1 MIIQAM
7 TSYYFSKWRTM
18 QKVDAI
24 LKCKVLSPDCMRTLL
39 NLRICLAQSG
49 PKPSDTF
56 KCAIYRFF
64 WLQTTRRSAPSLL
77 AKF

>member
-1 MIIQAM
+1 MVIQAM
-7 TSYYFSKWRTM
+7 TSYYFCKWRTM
-18 QKVDAI
+18 QKADAI

-39 NLRICLAQSG
+39 NLRMRLPQSG

-56 KCAIYRFF
+56 KGAIYRFSC
-64 WLQTTRRSAPSLL
+64 LKTTRRSSLL

>member
-7 TSYYFSKWRTM
+7 TWYYFCKWRTM

-39 NLRICLAQSG
+39 NLRMRLVQTG
-49 PKPSDTF
+49 PKPSDNF
-56 KCAIYRFF
+56 KGAIYRFF
-64 WLQTTRRSAPSLL
+64 CFQTTRRSVPSLL